1 MSVLADNARKLAAAF
16 DLLRSWGWGD
26 YLSTTAGWETRSN
39 GKAAQP
45 FTQATNHHTGSRNT
59 ATSYILSPRDR
70 PDLAILANIHVKQTG
85 HAVLLAAGPTS
96 HAGMTHK
103 ACYDRIAAGT
113 APLDRDLIPGPD
125 SATFSA
131 NRHAVGIEADGAGGP
146 SDWTV
151 IEYRMMVALNAALNL
166 AFGWTASGG
175 APRSGGHKELTLRK
189 PGDPWPSMG
198 RFRTEVADFIRNPRR
213 PDWSPAVTITTSQED
228 DMPAPELIAAME
240 AANPGFVWSGRNAAA
255 NNKVLGELLANVAAL
270 TELVAADGDVSVDTI
285 KAAVGEALADHTEQ
299 MAAIVESLR
308 ATVDGLSDRIDAEAR
323 EALTA
328 ALDRAREAV
337 QA

>member
-26 YLSTTAGWETRSN
+26 YLSPHAGWEPRSN

-70 PDLAILANIHVKQTG
+70 PDLVILANIHVKQTG
-85 HAVLLAAGPTS
+85 HAILLAAGPTS

-103 ACYDRIAAGT
+103 PCYDRIAAGT

-125 SATFSA
+125 SDTFSA

-151 IEYRMMVALNAALNL
+151 IEYRMMVALNAALNI

-175 APRSGGHKELTLRK
+175 VPRSGGHKELTRRK

-213 PDWSPAVTITTSQED
+213 PDWSPVTITTSQED
-228 DMPAPELIAAME
+228 DMPTPTELTDHYETVAP
-240 AANPGFVWSGRNAAA
+240 GWSWGPRNAASA
-255 NNKVLGELLANVAAL
+255 DRKLTEVLANVAVL
-270 TELVAADGDVSVDTI
+270 TELIAADGDVSIDTI
-285 KAAVGEALADHTEQ
+285 KAAVGEALAAHTEQ

-308 ATVDGLSDRIDAEAR
+308 TTVDGLSDRIDAEAR